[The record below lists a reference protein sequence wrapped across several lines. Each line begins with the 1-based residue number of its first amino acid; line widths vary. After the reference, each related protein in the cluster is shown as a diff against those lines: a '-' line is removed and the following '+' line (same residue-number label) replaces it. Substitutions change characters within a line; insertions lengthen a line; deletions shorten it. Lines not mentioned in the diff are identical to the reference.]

1 MENVILIHG
10 GVGSDRSLSPDLDKI
25 CAGINLRRSP
35 LEAVVEAVA
44 AMEDDRRFNA
54 GTGSYPRIDGSIQ
67 MDAGVMYQGN
77 FGSVIGL
84 ERTRNPIK
92 VALSVMQDSPHNV
105 LSGDGAIAFARSKG
119 FEDYDPG
126 TPETRAKWEK
136 MMDQLRSGALEDN
149 PKTMQFIRKVNI
161 NSILKYDTVGAV
173 ARIDGK
179 FAAAVSTGGSWP
191 MLRGRVGDVPIIGS
205 GFYAGE
211 NGAVVATGIGE
222 EIMKRILCFRV
233 YNRIGNDPLQQ
244 ILKEEI
250 DYFGDVTVGLIAVT
264 EDEYGSYANKQ
275 MATGILKSEI
285 NI

>member
-1 MENVILIHG
+1 MQNLILIHG
-10 GVGSDRSLSPDLDKI
+10 GVGSDVSLSPDLDRVCSRIK
-25 CAGINLRRSP
+25 LDTDP
-35 LEAVVEAVA
+35 LTAAVEAVA

-67 MDAGVMYQGN
+67 MDAGVMYDGN

-84 ERTRNPIK
+84 ERVKNPIK
-92 VALSVMQDSPHNV
+92 VAVAVMQESPHNV

-126 TPETRAKWEK
+126 TPETRARWEK
-136 MMDQLRSGALEDN
+136 MMDQLRAGSIENN
-149 PKTMQFIRKVNI
+149 PKTLQFAQKVDI
-161 NSILKYDTVGAV
+161 KKILKYDTVGAV
-173 ARIDGK
+173 ARVNDK

-191 MLRGRVGDVPIIGS
+191 MLRGRVGDVPVIGS

-233 YNRIGNDPLQQ
+233 YNRIGSSSLPQ
-244 ILKEEI
+244 ILKEEV
-250 DYFGDVTVGLIAVT
+250 DYFGDVSVGLIAVT
-264 EDEYGSYANKQ
+264 RSEYASYANKQ

>member
-1 MENVILIHG
+1 MQNLIQIHG
-10 GVGSDRSLSPDLDKI
+10 GVGSDTSLSPDLDGI
-25 CAGINLRRSP
+25 CSRIDLRTSP
-35 LEAVVEAVA
+35 LNAVVEAVA
-44 AMEDDRRFNA
+44 AMEDDKRFNA

-67 MDAGVMYQGN
+67 MDAGVMYEGN

-84 ERTRNPIK
+84 ERTRNPIR
-92 VALSVMQDSPHNV
+92 VALAVMQESPHNV
-105 LSGDGAIAFARSKG
+105 LSGDGAIAFARMKG
-119 FEDYDPG
+119 FEDYDPS
-126 TPETRAKWEK
+126 TPETRARWEK
-136 MMDQLRSGALEDN
+136 MMDQLRSGSIEGN
-149 PKTMQFIRKVNI
+149 SKTLQFIGKIDIR
-161 NSILKYDTVGAV
+161 SILKSDTVGAV
-173 ARIDGK
+173 ARVNGK

-233 YNRIGNDPLQQ
+233 YNRIGSAPLRQ
-244 ILKEEI
+244 ILKEEV
-250 DYFGDVTVGLIAVT
+250 DYFGDVSIGLIAVT
-264 EDEYGSYANKQ
+264 KNEYASYANKQ